1 MYVKRR
7 WRESILFS
15 LCTLSQNR
23 AHFFNWNFEY
33 RGLNLVFF
41 WLKQHILIGKL
52 PIQSMLMQISTFND
66 WLRTMNENSRNEK
79 KRFVLSFGRGFL
91 CVFQN
96 VLRKSNS
103 CLGRKPNRKPNEMVK
118 NRRSYQSHHDAFTW
132 NAFIRNQCTVSI
144 DRIVI
149 GYSSNCE

>member
-1 MYVKRR
+1 MHFEPKSCAFFQLEFRISR
-7 WRESILFS
+7 IEFS
-15 LCTLSQNR
+15 
-23 AHFFNWNFEY
+23 FFF
-33 RGLNLVFF
+33 L
-41 WLKQHILIGKL
+41 LKQHILIGKL

-79 KRFVLSFGRGFL
+79 KWFVLSFGRGFL